1 MTRVSA
7 LLRAP
12 VVSEDGR
19 SLGRIY
25 DARVEWRDD
34 RLVIT
39 SLVAARRG
47 LWERLSGDRGADDEI
62 PWSRVVAI
70 GDRVVVNDRR

>member
-1 MTRVSA
+1 MTRISA
-7 LLRAP
+7 LLRSP

-25 DARVEWRDD
+25 DVRVEWRDD

-39 SLVAARRG
+39 SLVVARRG
-47 LWERLSGDRGADDEI
+47 LWERLSGDHGADDEI
-62 PWSRVVAI
+62 AWSRVVAI
-70 GDRVVVNDRR
+70 GDRVVVGDRR